1 MDYLLDLLQGLGL
14 AAAIG
19 IRPYLP
25 ALLAGALAS
34 GNIGLDF
41 DGTAF
46 SFLEA
51 PWFLLLLIVVL
62 VLVAVLE
69 RRDAS
74 RPVALYILLAS
85 ALALG
90 ALYASGS
97 LDDNSDTWWPGVP
110 IGVAAASLGYLAARS
125 LFDRVRARL
134 DPEAAGALPL
144 YGEAAAL

>member
-34 GNIGLDF
+34 ADLGLDF
-41 DGTAF
+41 DGTSF
-46 SFLEA
+46 SFLEQ
-51 PWFLLLLIVVL
+51 PWFLLVLIVLL
-62 VLVAVLE
+62 VVVAVLE
-69 RRDAS
+69 RREGS
-74 RPVALYILLAS
+74 RSAALMVLLVS

-97 LDDNSDTWWPGVP
+97 LDDNSDVWWPGVP
-110 IGVAAASLGYLAARS
+110 IGVAAASLGFLA
-125 LFDRVRARL
+125 
-134 DPEAAGALPL
+134 
-144 YGEAAAL
+144 